1 MTLTIENV
9 ASYLGQP
16 IYDIYGRKVG
26 ILVSVYSDVDGT
38 VTALEIMTNDAIYET
53 IPAERF
59 EHDSDGLKLL
69 PEWLVNAKRVEKK
82 LDVVRKRVR
91 ALEELHK
98 KGEVPEHAYKELKE
112 RLWREFEKVK
122 SDAKTLKDVLRKRS
136 YELENFVL
144 HIEKAMTHLMVSYT
158 AGEIP
163 EQGFRN
169 SMDMLRYAKQAAQT
183 EKKAIEEHISLISK
197 LEREALT
204 AVSAGEEEVKAPTG
218 STGPITVRVVNTG

>member
-1 MTLTIENV
+1 MALTIENI

-16 IYDIYGRKVG
+16 IYDIYGRKIGV
-26 ILVSVYSDVDGT
+26 LVSVYSDVDGT
-38 VTALEIMTNDAIYET
+38 VTALEVMTNDAIYET

-59 EHDSDGLKLL
+59 EYDSEGLKLL
-69 PEWLVNAKRVEKK
+69 PEWLVNAKKVEKK
-82 LDVVRKRVR
+82 LDVLRKRVR

-98 KGEVPEHAYKELKE
+98 KGEVPEHAYKELKD

-122 SDAKTLKDVLRKRS
+122 ADAKALKEALRKRS

-163 EQGFRN
+163 EQGFKN
-169 SMDMLRYAKQAAQT
+169 SMDMLRYAKQAAIA
-183 EKKAIEEHISLISK
+183 EKRAIEEHVTLITK
-197 LEREALT
+197 LEREALNAT
-204 AVSAGEEEVKAPTG
+204 SSEGEATVPA
-218 STGPITVRVVNTG
+218 STGPITVKVVNSS